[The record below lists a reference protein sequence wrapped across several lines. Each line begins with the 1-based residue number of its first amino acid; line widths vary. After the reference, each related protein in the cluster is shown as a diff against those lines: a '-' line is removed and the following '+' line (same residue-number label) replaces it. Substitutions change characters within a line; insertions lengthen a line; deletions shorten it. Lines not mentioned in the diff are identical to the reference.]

1 MYNSLKAIGGVN
13 ITPEVD
19 AFFREI
25 SGLNAEQRG
34 GGNDTLYQAAAK
46 SGLELEKEVKN
57 QQGKK
62 VKARLGKINYLEWSG
77 SSDWRKRK
85 SKEMELKDVYIEER
99 GAYYYIYNSKG
110 EPILKKQ
117 IYSNGTDVRYAR
129 DVSEIKEAIEDLK
142 KKIKESK
149 AETYN
154 RENFYINTEAD
165 FKNAKPPERE
175 ADYESGSGSEYWYE
189 KDGVYRRSNHWG
201 SGIAS
206 CDWYLDGE
214 NINSFYDNKGVRTG
228 YAKWSDFKYNNTWA
242 DKERLARYEKT
253 LKEYEKTGET
263 LYQQLPAKAY
273 DRNGKADINTPE
285 FKKWFAGSKALDE
298 SGKPLIVY
306 HGDKWGKFHPGI
318 TEFLTENSGS
328 FFSSSKELGLS
339 FANGE
344 EKFLYPVYLNISK
357 PLIVDYEGGDWFR
370 GNGRRKTKTNR
381 TYLDILKAKREG
393 CDGVI
398 IKNVRDRGILSDH
411 YIVFSLE
418 QIKSIYN
425 RGTWDESNPN
435 IYYQSPVENMFS
447 PDKESIRTY
456 KEDLRKAREGKL
468 KSGRMVRVGRVPL
481 YRVLGF
487 TDKPFTISVGVL
499 NKITKGKHNVKPE
512 DVENL
517 PALIADPA
525 AVFVSRTDKNSLVAV
540 VDAKDESQ
548 RQVITILRDTNGKV
562 NVIPSMYGRNNF
574 DAFVASNI
582 KQGNLIY
589 IDQKKASKAIRPQEL
604 QLLKEDSLK
613 GSMDSILTKED
624 LVNRNVSSLNQGPQ
638 SKALAVREQT
648 FRDRQAQKEGSKAAD
663 DRPSKE
669 QIEKDVAKIKA
680 GGEINYERRGVILDG
695 AKEYASDLVLTI
707 RQRAGGIDKRLKYFL
722 DRLDFREADI
732 EGNAGKL
739 VAPWLK
745 KILCLFYVLLSPRGW
760 KFSFYSC

>member
-1 MYNSLKAIGGVN
+1 MSQNVLKKIIDLPNKWNKNHNLDYKRAEKLPLY
-13 ITPEVD
+13 ITDP
-19 AFFREI
+19 
-25 SGLNAEQRG
+25 
-34 GGNDTLYQAAAK
+34 LYIVQ
-46 SGLELEKEVKN
+46 S
-57 QQGKK
+57 
-62 VKARLGKINYLEWSG
+62 
-77 SSDWRKRK
+77 K
-85 SKEMELKDVYIEER
+85 SKRNEDRFIIVT
-99 GAYYYIYNSKG
+99 NSKG
-110 EPILKKQ
+110 EGKSVRLSVIVQPDNNAVVVSAYDERINISKEKKA
-117 IYSNGTDVRYAR
+117 GRV
-129 DVSEIKEAIEDLK
+129 
-142 KKIKESK
+142 
-149 AETYN
+149 
-154 RENFYINTEAD
+154 
-165 FKNAKPPERE
+165 
-175 ADYESGSGSEYWYE
+175 
-189 KDGVYRRSNHWG
+189 
-201 SGIAS
+201 
-206 CDWYLDGE
+206 
-214 NINSFYDNKGVRTG
+214 
-228 YAKWSDFKYNNTWA
+228 KYNKKEELAKLPYANHIVIANSINNVT
-242 DKERLARYEKT
+242 DKEQLVNRNNQ
-253 LKEYEKTGET
+253 ET
-263 LYQQLPAKAY
+263 LYQLPAKAY
-273 DRNGKADINTPE
+273 DKNGKADINTPE
-285 FKKWFAGSKALDE
+285 FKKWFADSKVLDE
-298 SGKPLIVY
+298 SGKPLAAY

-339 FANGE
+339 FANGY
-344 EKFLYPVYLNISK
+344 EKFLYPLYLNISK

-370 GNGRRKTKTNR
+370 GNGKRKTQTNR

-393 CDGVI
+393 RDGLI

-411 YIVFSLE
+411 YIVFSPE
-418 QIKSIYN
+418 QIKSVYN
-425 RGTWDESNPN
+425 RGTWDKNNPN
-435 IYYQSPVENMFS
+435 IYYQSPVDNMFS

-481 YRVLGF
+481 YKVLGF

-499 NKITKGKHNVKPE
+499 NKITKGKHNVRPE

-613 GSMDSILTKED
+613 GSIDSILTKEE
-624 LVNRNVSSLNQGPQ
+624 LVNRNVSFLQGPQ
-638 SKALAVREQT
+638 RKARADREQT
-648 FRDRQAQKEGSKAAD
+648 FRDRQAQKEGSKAAYE
-663 DRPSKE
+663 RPSKE
-669 QIEKDVAKIKA
+669 KIEKDVAVIKA
-680 GGEINYERRGVILDG
+680 GGEINYERKGVILDG

-745 KILCLFYVLLSPRGW
+745 KILCLFYVLLSPHGR